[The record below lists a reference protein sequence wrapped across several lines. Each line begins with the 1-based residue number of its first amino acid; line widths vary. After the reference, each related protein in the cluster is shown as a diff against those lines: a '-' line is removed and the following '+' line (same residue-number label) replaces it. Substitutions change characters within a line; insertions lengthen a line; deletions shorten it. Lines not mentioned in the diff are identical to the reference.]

1 MTLLRAAFIAGLA
14 GALAACSASNMVRHE
29 PDASSEGEERQ
40 ILVSNNTLLYNRLRI
55 VDTRTRERN
64 DLLQVQATL
73 RNQWKFELDFQYRI
87 KWFDADGFEINPEGQ
102 AWRQLI
108 LAGSNETN
116 VQGVAPNSKAE
127 SFEIWVRE

>member
-1 MTLLRAAFIAGLA
+1 MKPLRAVLVAGTVT
-14 GALAACSASNMVRHE
+14 ALAACSASNMVRQE
-29 PDASSEGEERQ
+29 PEPSGNAEQ
-40 ILVSNNTLLYNRLRI
+40 QQVLQSNNALLYNRLRI
-55 VDTRTRERN
+55 VDTRTREKN

-87 KWFDADGFEINPEGQ
+87 KWFDADGFEINPEAQ
-102 AWRQLI
+102 TWRQLV
-108 LAGSNETN
+108 LPGSNEAN

>member
-1 MTLLRAAFIAGLA
+1 MTFLRAILVVCTTMTLL
-14 GALAACSASNMVRHE
+14 ACSASNMVRQE
-29 PDASSEGEERQ
+29 PDPSGDGEEQQ
-40 ILVSNNTLLYNRLRI
+40 ILQSNNALLYNRLRV
-55 VDTRTRERN
+55 VDTKTRKKN

-102 AWRQLI
+102 TWRQLVI
-108 LAGSNETN
+108 PGSNETN
-116 VQGVAPNSKAE
+116 VQGVAPNSKAD